1 LGSQKNST
9 ASTVKVKAVKRQ
21 LSETQAVASAAV
33 KQANAEVNDA
43 QAGVKN
49 SQFLINE
56 RDNAITNL
64 KLQREREI
72 AMSVSAAV
80 DKEKAS
86 VVYQFYTQLKPSE
99 SLLIL
104 PFSVC
109 GHCSNRHEL
118 LGILLHLRLRQIR
131 S

>member
-9 ASTVKVKAVKRQ
+9 ASTVKAVKRQ

-49 SQFLINE
+49 LQFLINE

-99 SLLIL
+99 PLLIL